1 MKKLLLGIILILS
14 TIVGYGQTTKQI
26 DKVMVKAMNIGFK
39 QANIHKVIKAVT
51 TNDLNS
57 FDWKVKLNYSDLI
70 YGDLVSMIENGTND
84 LIGIGYSK
92 VTLHFKDRVIIYTL
106 SVTENTL

>member
-39 QANIHKVIKAVT
+39 QANVHKVIKAVRT
-51 TNDLNS
+51 KDLNS
-57 FDWKVKLNYSDLI
+57 FDWKIKLKYTDLI
-70 YGDLVSMIENGTND
+70 YADLISMIEHGTSN
-84 LIGIGYSK
+84 LIELGYSK
-92 VTLHFKDRVIIYTL
+92 VTLHFKDRTILYTL
-106 SVTENTL
+106 SVGNI